1 MMTARSD
8 DREQPESGRE
18 KTRQRILEAA
28 VSLFGEQGYA
38 RTTTRALAEAAGITE
53 MTLFRYYE
61 SKERL
66 FEAAAEQYGGPA
78 VAGEL
83 EKQLTGD
90 YREDL
95 LRLGHLFMH
104 ILAERKDAIRMMLCE
119 ASHFPGIAEV
129 LARNPRTLREMLAR
143 YLQRQID
150 AGQVRPLDAA
160 AAAHIFWGMFFSYHL
175 SADWLDEPG
184 MDETLSEEVV
194 TRFVDI
200 FIDGTLM
207 GVRDDDLRS

>member
-1 MMTARSD
+1 MTARPD
-8 DREQPESGRE
+8 DREQPEPGRE
-18 KTRQRILEAA
+18 RTRQRILEAA
-28 VSLFGEQGYA
+28 LRLFGEQGYA

-61 SKERL
+61 SKEKL

-78 VAGEL
+78 VAGDL
-83 EKQLTGD
+83 EKQLTGN

-104 ILAERKDAIRMMLCE
+104 ILSERKDAIRMMLCE
-119 ASHFPGIAEV
+119 ASHFPDVTKV
-129 LARNPRTLREMLAR
+129 LAQNPRTLREMLAR

-150 AGQVRPLDAA
+150 AGRVRPLDAA
-160 AAAHIFWGMFFSYHL
+160 AAAHIFWGMFLSYHL

-184 MDETLSEEVV
+184 MGGASSEEVV
-194 TRFVDI
+194 MRFVDI
-200 FIDGTLM
+200 FINGTLE
-207 GVRDDDLRS
+207 GGN